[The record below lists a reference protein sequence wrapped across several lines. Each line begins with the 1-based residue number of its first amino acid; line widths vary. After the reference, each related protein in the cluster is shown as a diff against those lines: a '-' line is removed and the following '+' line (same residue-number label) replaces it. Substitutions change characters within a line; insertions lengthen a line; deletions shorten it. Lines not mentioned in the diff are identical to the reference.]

1 MIIPNRKKK
10 ANEPERIK
18 INGHRYE
25 NLEIFKY
32 LGSLVTN
39 INAVEAEIKGKIFA
53 GNKFCHAQGH
63 LRKKSI

>member
-10 ANEPERIK
+10 VSEPERIK

-25 NLEIFKY
+25 NLEMFKY

-39 INAVEAEIKGKIFA
+39 TNAVEAEKKEKIFA
-53 GNKFCHAQGH
+53 GNKFRHALGH